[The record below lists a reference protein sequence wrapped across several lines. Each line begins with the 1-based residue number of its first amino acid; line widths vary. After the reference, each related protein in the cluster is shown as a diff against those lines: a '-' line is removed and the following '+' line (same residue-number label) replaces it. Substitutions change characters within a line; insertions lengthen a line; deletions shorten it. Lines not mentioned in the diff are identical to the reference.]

1 MVLGPVLL
9 PPWQRHRPLIMAGAR
24 HGSPARLRAPQ
35 RGAAFGLPR
44 GLPCHLTNSI
54 INGLWSTTRNGR
66 TPAAKVGRTNKPLPT
81 SARSSGGCE
90 NDLLPRC
97 GDIPITAISE
107 HDLNEWVREFRV
119 EDREAT
125 VAKYGRQQRSETRQ
139 VVYKAPRID
148 LGQHRLGVRLVWDEA
163 VPIVSWIGAIARS
176 STKLGADGEAGAFI
190 DDAGVLAVHAGDDR

>member
-1 MVLGPVLL
+1 MRAARSRWRPSLVLGPVLL

-44 GLPCHLTNSI
+44 GLLCHLTNSI
-54 INGLWSTTRNGR
+54 INGLWSTTHNGR

-81 SARSSGGCE
+81 SACSSGGCE

-119 EDREAT
+119 KDREAT

-139 VVYKAPRID
+139 VVYKTPLISTLGNID
-148 LGQHRLGVRLVWDEA
+148 WAFASFGTKRYSTVW
-163 VPIVSWIGAIARS
+163 WIGAIARS
-176 STKLGADGEAGAFI
+176 STN
-190 DDAGVLAVHAGDDR
+190 R